1 MIKRLIKKIKAFRKY
16 IKEGG
21 RIAHLTFSQIEYDQ
35 ILRGRKVIVTG
46 GSDGIGLAIAK
57 KFIAVGAEVVV
68 TGRNMDKL
76 EKAREEINPN
86 RLHILQWDISEIASN
101 GKKLSEAIQIL
112 GGLDILINNAAFLAR
127 YCTDEAFYDKTMETN
142 LKAPYFICQDV
153 IKYFLDHNKDSIS
166 KIINITSINAF
177 QSSDHPY
184 YISKSA
190 LTALTRGLARKVAD
204 KNIVVNA
211 IAPGVCASSINYRDV
226 SENAWSDVS
235 LNHRIVLPEEIAEIA
250 AFLCSDAAN
259 GIIGQTIVCDG
270 GALVRM

>member
-1 MIKRLIKKIKAFRKY
+1 MFKSFIRKLKVFRRY
-16 IKEGG
+16 MKEGG
-21 RIAHLTFSQIEYDQ
+21 RIVDLTVSQIEYDQ
-35 ILRGRKVIVTG
+35 ILRGRKVVVTG

-57 KFIAVGAEVVV
+57 KFVALGAEVVI
-68 TGRNMDKL
+68 TGRNLDKL
-76 EKAREEINPN
+76 EKAREAIGSE
-86 RLHILQWDISEIASN
+86 RLHIFQWDVSEIEKNS
-101 GKKLSEAIQIL
+101 KKLEDAIQIL
-112 GGLDILINNAAFLAR
+112 GGLDIIINNAAFLAR
-127 YCTDEAFYDKTMETN
+127 YRTDEEFYDKTMDTN

-153 IKYFLDHNKDSIS
+153 IRYFVSHNKNSIS

-190 LTALTRGLARKVAD
+190 LTTLTKGLARKVAD

-226 SENAWSDVS
+226 SKNAWSDTS
-235 LNHRIVLPEEIAEIA
+235 LNHRIILPEEIAEIA

>member
-1 MIKRLIKKIKAFRKY
+1 MFKSVVKKLKVLRKY
-16 IKEGG
+16 FKEGG
-21 RIAHLTFSQIEYDQ
+21 RIVNLTVGQIEYDQ
-35 ILRGRKVIVTG
+35 ILRNKKVIVTG

-57 KFIAVGAEVVV
+57 KFISIGAEVVI
-68 TGRNMDKL
+68 TGRHLDKL
-76 EKAREEINPN
+76 EKAREEIDSG

-101 GKKLSEAIQIL
+101 SKKLNEAIQIL
-112 GGLDILINNAAFLAR
+112 GGLDIIINNAAFLAR

-142 LKAPYFICQDV
+142 LKAPYFICKDV
-153 IKYFLDHNKDSIS
+153 ISYFLAQNRSSVS
-166 KIINITSINAF
+166 KIINITSVNAF

-226 SENAWSDVS
+226 SENAWSDVT

-270 GALVRM
+270 GTLVRM